1 MSSSLVTSI
10 RVGCRVSGKIGELV
24 DNPNTDPLANGR
36 KRRRVR
42 LQATGVVIGS
52 AGLCKWNVR
61 LDSNNKIV
69 PVASN
74 IIKVIDDAAG
84 LPIVSIL

>member
-1 MSSSLVTSI
+1 M
-10 RVGCRVSGKIGELV
+10 
-24 DNPNTDPLANGR
+24 
-36 KRRRVR
+36 
-42 LQATGVVIGS
+42 QATGVVIGS
-52 AGLCKWNVR
+52 AGLCKWHVR

-74 IIKVIDDAAG
+74 IIKVIDDSAG